1 MAFLTNGNISQIKNM
16 QVFRRYM
23 LKEFLSDIISVDDV
37 LLVVKSNGATSEM
50 RSNSLNIRQKDQWIT
65 IGDNDGP
72 CHMHVN
78 PYMIKHAE
86 FVMEEKPERISFSV
100 RFFDDNNERVLGCFF
115 TKMYDENKNIK
126 LERKK
131 LYDNLLKKYGQKIE
145 IKKLM
150 SS

>member
-1 MAFLTNGNISQIKNM
+1 MEILVRLKTNKFLEDI
-16 QVFRRYM
+16 M
-23 LKEFLSDIISVDDV
+23 LKELLSDIISVDNV

-50 RSNSLNIRQKDQWIT
+50 RSNSVNIRQKDQWIT

-72 CHMHVN
+72 CHMHIN
-78 PYMIKHAE
+78 PYLIKHAE
-86 FVMEEKPERISFSV
+86 FVMEERPERVSFSV

-115 TKMYDENKNIK
+115 TKMYDENKNLKI
-126 LERKK
+126 ERKK
-131 LYDNLLKKYGQKIE
+131 LYDGLLEKYGQKIE